1 MNIEEKK
8 QIANLIMLRAELSG
22 RTFSSQAIGMM
33 IDDLSDLHA
42 QAIIDLLKRWGQI
55 ENQFPS
61 PAIIRSKLK
70 PEIDEKDDVQ
80 ESVNRII
87 TAVPKYGYTN
97 PSGAKN
103 FIGELGWQIV
113 TGSGGWQSLCENLTD
128 DNIGIYRAQLRDYGI
143 SVWKRAKRGELNE
156 APSLPMSIKNML
168 PNLKGIE

>member
-61 PAIIRSKLK
+61 QPLF
-70 PEIDEKDDVQ
+70 DQ
-80 ESVNRII
+80 N
-87 TAVPKYGYTN
+87 
-97 PSGAKN
+97 
-103 FIGELGWQIV
+103 
-113 TGSGGWQSLCENLTD
+113 
-128 DNIGIYRAQLRDYGI
+128 
-143 SVWKRAKRGELNE
+143 
-156 APSLPMSIKNML
+156 
-168 PNLKGIE
+168 

>member
-70 PEIDEKDDVQ
+70 PEINESDDVQ
-80 ESVNRII
+80 ESVNRILSA
-87 TAVPKYGYTN
+87 TSKYGYTN
-97 PSGAKN
+97 PSEARK

-113 TGSGGWQSLCENLTD
+113 NGTGGWQSLCENLTTD
-128 DNIGIYRAQLRDYGI
+128 SIGIYRAQLRDYGL

-156 APSLPMSIKNML
+156 APSLPSPIKNML
-168 PNLKGIE
+168 PNLKGSE